1 MYQFGLI
8 AKDIKHSVSPTVYR
22 TLGASL
28 KQQVDYEIKNIPEE
42 QLADTVEYA
51 RIHWTGFNVT
61 MPYKQKILAYM
72 DEQDESAENCGSTN
86 TVLVRDGRLIAYNT
100 DGWGLVEALR
110 MEGFDFHEKKV
121 VLVGAGGVAF
131 SIAYHLSVSGVARVD
146 VINLIPEQTQSLCKK
161 FGSRFVPHALSYENM
176 SLYAKD
182 ADLFINA
189 SVMGQIGYDDY
200 TEFDF
205 LAQLKQ
211 DAVVFD
217 VNYSN
222 PDAAL
227 LKHAA
232 QMGRRTY
239 VGSCM
244 TACQAIRVM
253 QIWTGLTPEGPAVRE
268 LIAMLNKKTQEQ

>member
-8 AKDIKHSVSPTVYR
+8 AKDIKHSVSPTVYK
-22 TLGASL
+22 TLGESL
-28 KQQVDYEIKNIPEE
+28 GQQVAYEIKNVPEE

-51 RIHWTGFNVT
+51 RTHWTGFNVT

-86 TVLVRDGRLIAYNT
+86 TVLVKDGRMIAYNT
-100 DGWGLVEALR
+100 DGWGLVEALK
-110 MEGFDFHEKKV
+110 MEGFDFRDKKV

-146 VINLIPEQTQSLCKK
+146 VINLIPEQTQSLCNK
-161 FGSRFVPHALSYENM
+161 FGSRFVPHALSYENL

-205 LAQLKQ
+205 LGQLKKN
-211 DAVVFD
+211 ALVFD

-227 LKHAA
+227 LKHAR
-232 QMGRRTY
+232 QMGY
-239 VGSCM
+239 QSYIGSYM

-253 QIWTGLTPEGPAVRE
+253 QIWTGLTPVEPAVRE
-268 LIAMLNKKTQEQ
+268 LIAMLDKKNKDK